1 MAARVTRREQS
12 PLSWSATRVRG
23 WLPAVLTGLRD
34 QQLPPD
40 RILAVDTGSG
50 ADTLGL
56 LTEALGHDAVH
67 SYDGS
72 FPDAVRHARR

>member
-1 MAARVTRREQS
+1 MVAGGAD
-12 PLSWSATRVRG
+12 WS
-23 WLPAVLTGLRD
+23 RD

-56 LTEALGHDAVH
+56 LTEALGADAVD

-72 FPDAVRHARR
+72 FPDAVRHALG

>member
-1 MAARVTRREQS
+1 VTVTALLVSHEGAR
-12 PLSWSATRVRG
+12 

-56 LTEALGHDAVH
+56 LTDALGSDAVH

-72 FPDAVRHARR
+72 FPDAVRHALPMIDTEWV